1 MKLIDIGEV
10 SEKAGVP
17 ASTLRYYDEIGLI
30 SSVGRSGLRRQFLPE
45 VLLQLTL
52 ISMGKSA
59 GFSLDDIA
67 RMFGQ
72 NGKPELSRPEL
83 HKRANEL
90 DQQIRKLTA
99 LRDTIRHTAECSAPS
114 HMECPTFQRIVTL
127 ASRKQQKIAKRPTR
141 KKRPLDRPGR
151 TATKSGYC

>member
-10 SEKAGVP
+10 SEKAGIP

-30 SSVGRSGLRRQFLPE
+30 SSAGRSGLRRQFLPE

-59 GFSLDDIA
+59 GFSLNDIA

-72 NGKPELSRPEL
+72 NGKPELPRPEL
-83 HKRANEL
+83 HKRADEL

-127 ASRKQQKIAKRPTR
+127 ASRKQQKNAKRPTR
-141 KKRPLDRPGR
+141 KKQTFDL
-151 TATKSGYC
+151 